1 MDILAHALWAL
12 ILGKLVSRLL
22 GKKVNLRWISFW
34 GVFPDIFAF
43 SLYTIFSLVNSGGFH
58 PPHTLA
64 AATPETLEI
73 IQISNLLYQS
83 SHSLIILVVLF
94 FLVWEIRILMQETTP
109 RTISP
114 TKKQFL
120 KPSPLS
126 SFPAILLGWGLHILM
141 DIPTHSKTF
150 YPTPFLWPF
159 LDWTFDGIS
168 WGQPWFMI
176 VNYSLIIFLLWWL
189 WREK

>member
-12 ILGKLVSRLL
+12 ILGKGLSRQL
-22 GKKVNLRWISFW
+22 KQRVNLRWITFW
-34 GVFPDIFAF
+34 GIFPDLFAF
-43 SLYTIFSLVNSGGFH
+43 ALYTIFSLVNSGSLH

-73 IQISNLLYQS
+73 IQISNLLYQG
-83 SHSLIILVVLF
+83 SHSLIIFLVLF
-94 FLVWEIRILMQETTP
+94 FLVWEVLIL
-109 RTISP
+109 
-114 TKKQFL
+114 
-120 KPSPLS
+120 LS
-126 SFPAILLGWGLHILM
+126 RNARGPQPILESFPVILLGWGLHILM

-159 LDWTFDGIS
+159 SEWTFNGFS

-189 WREK
+189 WQKR